1 MNARCMNARL
11 VLPCL
16 ALVAAAGCSRTM
28 EPASAEPAAAVTAM
42 NHAQLLDRG
51 EYLVRIAGC
60 NDCHTPGYA
69 ESGGNVPKAQWLV
82 GSPLGWSGPWG
93 TTYPANLRLKLQEMD
108 EAAWLGY
115 SASLHTRPPMPDFAV
130 RTMNENDRRAIYR
143 FVRSLGVGGQPAPA
157 YLPPGTTPKPPYVQ
171 WVLPPAAAGA
181 PHPGA
186 APAG

>member
-1 MNARCMNARL
+1 MSIRRTLLC
-11 VLPCL
+11 LPL
-16 ALVAAAGCSRTM
+16 IIAAAGCSRGM
-28 EPASAEPAAAVTAM
+28 EAASAEPAATPSTLDD
-42 NHAQLLDRG
+42 AQLLARG

-69 ESGGNVPKAQWLV
+69 ESGGAVPKSQWLV

-130 RTMNENDRRAIYR
+130 RTMDESDRRALYR
-143 FVRSLGVGGQPAPA
+143 FVRSLGAAGQPAPA
-157 YLPPGTTPKPPYVQ
+157 YLPPGAAPQAPYVQ
-171 WVLPPAAAGA
+171 WVLPAGA
-181 PHPGA
+181 PGA
-186 APAG
+186 PPAG